1 MPCGFT
7 VWGIRCTPGDP
18 KGAHASSGRTEPP
31 VGRWHPQL
39 QAYPLCSSEGGGPS
53 KAVPRPAAGAPPGLQ
68 PHLPSAE
75 LCRCGRQP
83 ATAQTLQ
90 VRLTDA
96 RTALRHNSLSLHQCP
111 GIFLVTGIKHDSC
124 KILAAD
130 YICLFN
136 CMQNACQEDSGGSFC
151 RSIPPSC
158 TYPIQLFG
166 DALRLPSKLQGYKPF
181 YKHPPLP
188 HSSSNIGK

>member
-1 MPCGFT
+1 MRPFKNGAQTSSRGPTWPAAAPPKCG
-7 VWGIRCTPGDP
+7 
-18 KGAHASSGRTEPP
+18 ALQ
-31 VGRWHPQL
+31 VG
-39 QAYPLCSSEGGGPS
+39 
-53 KAVPRPAAGAPPGLQ
+53 PAAGDGTNPPG
-68 PHLPSAE
+68 E
-75 LCRCGRQP
+75 
-83 ATAQTLQ
+83 
-90 VRLTDA
+90 LTDA

-151 RSIPPSC
+151 RSLPPSC

-181 YKHPPLP
+181 YKHLP
-188 HSSSNIGK
+188 TPSLFI